1 MKRKMKNN
9 LGIRSEITNKMERKD
24 DVEIWNMDIHQYGI
38 IEKEYLTLEKLLSLK
53 NIMAKGR

>member
-1 MKRKMKNN
+1 VRLQIK
-9 LGIRSEITNKMERKD
+9 RKD